1 MHEQKDGYATVSNI
15 KIKCTYG
22 CDVLVARED
31 METYR
36 KDKRLLHLEMKLI
49 SLHRRWRNSFII
61 SLL

>member
-15 KIKCTYG
+15 NIKCTYG

-36 KDKRLLHLEMKLI
+36 KDKRLLI